1 MSLLLYFSLNDD
13 YFFSL
18 FFFSKDK
25 SYIFHLWRI
34 FLEMYWDIYW
44 TLLRHIDLDSIF
56 TAAAE
61 TKTFWRLLRHG
72 SIFTRFS
79 LVTASL
85 WRYFCYISREP
96 KFIASPECEEILSGE
111 GDPKFSVSRSKVY
124 RNVVKQLAPTR
135 SMASFVLLQPTVL
148 GRHVS
153 AFRWMFRLGKAKP
166 VTFSILDPLPHSV
179 HTSNPSFNGARI
191 IRSMN
196 WPNKFYKRV
205 SALLS
210 LIHLYTL

>member
-1 MSLLLYFSLNDD
+1 MIIFFLYFSSPKIKVI
-13 YFFSL
+13 FSIYEG
-18 FFFSKDK
+18 FFFRDVLRYILDFTA
-25 SYIFHLWRI
+25 SYRC
-34 FLEMYWDIYW
+34 
-44 TLLRHIDLDSIF
+44 IF

-85 WRYFCYISREP
+85 WRYFCYISP

-135 SMASFVLLQPTVL
+135 SMASFVLLQPTVP

-196 WPNKFYKRV
+196 WPSKFYKRV